1 MKRETV
7 GRYSQSA
14 FQNLLVDVLYLGATD
29 FDQTLDEEILKL
41 NEFFASKSHEFK
53 EYYKKQSKN
62 KYLLE
67 ARWYIYENLNEK

>member
-14 FQNLLVDVLYLGATD
+14 FQNLLVDVLYLGAAD

-41 NEFFASKSHEFK
+41 NEFFASKSQEFK